1 MFPRSLFGRENSI
14 FINRL
19 MDEMSWP
26 TSRNGKVIHC
36 IMPFKMSNLH
46 YNWWEA
52 SRIFETTINP
62 PLEVPFLRYG
72 KIYKILFG
80 QNPNKKQYE
89 IIIEN
94 FLACMMHPQT
104 LDGLNCESKCDNNGR
119 KRSWGALLGSQH
131 FGGRKVC

>member
-1 MFPRSLFGRENSI
+1 MFPRSLFGKENSI
-14 FINRL
+14 FINRIV
-19 MDEMSWP
+19 DEMSWP

-36 IMPFKMSNLH
+36 TMPFKMSNLH

-52 SRIFETTINP
+52 SRFFETTINP
-62 PLEVPFLRYG
+62 PLEVPLLGYG

-89 IIIEN
+89 IIIGN

-104 LDGLNCESKCDNNGR
+104 L
-119 KRSWGALLGSQH
+119 
-131 FGGRKVC
+131 